1 MGKGKSPDRGGIRV
15 KVYLVLR
22 RENTVK
28 DTQAHE
34 RIVAAALTRA
44 SAEVIQG
51 DHVGSYIHKVIATK

>member
-1 MGKGKSPDRGGIRV
+1 VGKGKSPDRGGIRV

-51 DHVGSYIHKVIATK
+51 DHVGSYIHKLIATK

>member
-1 MGKGKSPDRGGIRV
+1 MGKGKSADKAGIRV

-34 RIVAAALTRA
+34 RIIAAALTRA

-51 DHVGSYIHKVIATK
+51 EHVGSYIHKIVATK